1 MQNWAECCY
10 WRFICSASLSFAAIN
25 RADIQDTDMEAIM
38 DTIVDSLFCFFVTLG
53 EYSPQQVRWSLSDEP
68 SLPRDKAVCLQ
79 EHCSPSD
86 AASFLGCLS
95 V

>member
-1 MQNWAECCY
+1 MACDWSENQLYMRSCHELNQYVCLTCVSHL
-10 WRFICSASLSFAAIN
+10 CVSHLCVSHLCVSHLCVPAAIN

-53 EYSPQQVRWSLSDEP
+53 E
-68 SLPRDKAVCLQ
+68 
-79 EHCSPSD
+79 
-86 AASFLGCLS
+86 S